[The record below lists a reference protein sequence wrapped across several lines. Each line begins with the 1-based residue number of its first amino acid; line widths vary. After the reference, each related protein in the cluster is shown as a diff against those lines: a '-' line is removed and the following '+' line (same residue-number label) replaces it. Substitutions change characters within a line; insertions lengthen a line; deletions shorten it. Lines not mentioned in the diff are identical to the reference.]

1 MRKVTV
7 KKPDQRRKIKV
18 RARIKDSGRGRRL
31 SVFRSNCYIYAQII
45 DLYLGKTLIGLSDK
59 DLIAKDKKI
68 AKLKKVDRAFE
79 LGKQIAKKAKIKKIR
94 TVVFDRSSYKYH
106 GRVKALAEG
115 AREGGLKF

>member
-1 MRKVTV
+1 MRKVIV
-7 KKPDQRRKIKV
+7 KNPDQRRKTKV

-31 SVFRSNCYIYAQII
+31 SVFRSNRYIYAQII
-45 DLYLGKTLIGLSDK
+45 DLYLGRTLIGLSDK

-79 LGKQIAKKAKIKKIR
+79 LGKQIAQKALAKKIK
-94 TVVFDRSSYKYH
+94 TVIFDRGSYKYH

-115 AREGGLKF
+115 AREGELKF